1 VSLRFAHVV
10 EAYVPPGM
18 YALEVRQR
26 LPGDERTYIV
36 EHQAAY
42 GGIGL
47 RSQHHSDQSTH
58 RSADPVDKWSSA
70 SRCQALNEL
79 CQRAGMRCVRD
90 KRNQGRRVGQIERES
105 VILLVFEPIAGAPSN
120 HVHANNPASARKIQR
135 QGVEISAVACQAMDA
150 NDDVVFARV
159 SPLSIDDA
167 MKSMGIKCKEA
178 VLARIRWHVRM
189 QPSDTR
195 LRRALSRGKPSMTM
209 PCIRR

>member
-1 VSLRFAHVV
+1 M
-10 EAYVPPGM
+10 G
-18 YALEVRQR
+18 
-26 LPGDERTYIV
+26 
-36 EHQAAY
+36 
-42 GGIGL
+42 
-47 RSQHHSDQSTH
+47 
-58 RSADPVDKWSSA
+58 
-70 SRCQALNEL
+70 
-79 CQRAGMRCVRD
+79 CVRH

-120 HVHANNPASARKIQR
+120 HVHANDPAAARQIHR

-150 NDDVVFARV
+150 NDDMVFARV

-167 MKSMGIKCKEA
+167 MKPMGIKGKEA
-178 VLARIRWHVRM
+178 VLARIRWHARM